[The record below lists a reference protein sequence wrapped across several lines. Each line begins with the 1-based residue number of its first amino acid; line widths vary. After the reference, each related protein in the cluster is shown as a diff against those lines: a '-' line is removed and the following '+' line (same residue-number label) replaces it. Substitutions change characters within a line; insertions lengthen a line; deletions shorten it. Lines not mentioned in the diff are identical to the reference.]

1 MIGAIVAV
9 GADGVI
15 GVDGAL
21 PWHYSADL
29 RRFKA
34 VTMGAAL
41 VMGRKTW
48 DSIGR
53 RPLPGRRNLV
63 VSRSP
68 LTDCEHFTD
77 IAAALE
83 SAGDPCWVIGGGQ
96 IYALAL
102 PWCHRIDMTVVPDRI
117 DDPGAVRF
125 PELDRDQWR
134 VVEEHHN
141 EDDPRLVHR
150 VLERVG
156 PARALP

>member
-9 GADGVI
+9 GAGGVI
-15 GVDGAL
+15 GIDGKL

-68 LTDCEHFTD
+68 LDGCEHFSD
-77 IAAALE
+77 IAEALK
-83 SAGDPCWVIGGGQ
+83 SAGDPCWVIGGGE

-102 PWCHRIDMTVVPDRI
+102 PWCERIDMTLVPDSI

-125 PELDRDQWR
+125 PDLAAEQWR
-134 VVEEHHN
+134 VVEEHRN
-141 EDDPRLVHR
+141 ADDPRLVHR
-150 VLERVG
+150 VLERSAG
-156 PARALP
+156 PRPLP